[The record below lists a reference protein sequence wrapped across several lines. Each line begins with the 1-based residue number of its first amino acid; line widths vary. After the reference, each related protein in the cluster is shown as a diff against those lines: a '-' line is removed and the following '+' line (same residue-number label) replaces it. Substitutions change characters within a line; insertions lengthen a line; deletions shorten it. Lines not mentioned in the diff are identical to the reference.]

1 MRLLNHRLLIMV
13 VFLLAAPAVWAQKV
27 NFDFGMYTIKAT
39 PPTGSTGTD
48 ITLSSPGA
56 YSLSAN
62 FEIKQPFE
70 IGVGYTVF
78 FSKILS
84 GDMGFGPDFYLYY
97 FPFSEGSAVRVDTP
111 AVQYR
116 EIQQWRPYGYMS
128 FHQRQFQSA
137 QSSYSGFGFGLGTE
151 YQYTERLGL
160 RGSVR
165 QMTLAGPATAQFNYM
180 DILLG
185 IQLQF

>member
-1 MRLLNHRLLIMV
+1 MRFLNQHLLLLV
-13 VFLLAAPAVWAQKV
+13 CLLAAPSVWAQKV
-27 NFDFGMYTIKAT
+27 NFDFGMYSIKAT
-39 PPTGSTGTD
+39 PPTGSTTGD
-48 ITLSSPGA
+48 ISLSSPGA

-62 FEIKQPFE
+62 FEMKQPLE

-78 FSKILS
+78 FSKGIS

-111 AVQYR
+111 SVQYR
-116 EIQQWRPYGYMS
+116 EIQQWRPFGYMS

-151 YQYTERLGL
+151 YQYAERMAF
-160 RGSVR
+160 RAVIRS
-165 QMTLAGPATAQFNYM
+165 MNLAGPSQATFNYFDTM
-180 DILLG
+180 LG
-185 IQLQF
+185 VQLQF